1 MVEWFICGGGKKMI
15 GNFFSTP
22 IYMGNIENRGDVDKE
37 LSDATDRAIFKND
50 WQPDNDTANTTFNP
64 QGSTDIIREF
74 NMQKIRS
81 HIIDHANKYLKE
93 IDYSYKQDSLQILG
107 SWLNTFEKDQVI
119 GLHEHGYQPNTF
131 SGSYYYKVPK
141 NSGNIQFKSTNPFVI
156 SFPHQSDKYSNLL
169 NVEPES
175 GMILLFPSWLMHKVL
190 PNKSDETRIS
200 LAFNIYFDY
209 KGK

>member
-1 MVEWFICGGGKKMI
+1 MVEWFICSGGKKMI

-22 IYMGNIENRGDVDKE
+22 IYMGNVHDRTEIDIELDN
-37 LSDATDRAIFKND
+37 ATNKAVFKND

-64 QGSTDIIREF
+64 QTSTDIINEF
-74 NMQKIRS
+74 KMDNIKTKIIEHS
-81 HIIDHANKYLKE
+81 KNYLTE
-93 IDYSYKQDSLQILG
+93 IGYSYNTSSLDIYG

-156 SFPHQSDKYSNLL
+156 SFPHRSDKYSNLV
-169 NVEPES
+169 NVEPEE

-190 PNKSDETRIS
+190 PNKSNDTRIS
-200 LAFNIYFDY
+200 LAFNIQFDY
-209 KGK
+209 GD